1 MLSGCIMGPPAIY
14 IPGTHPP
21 GWLLSDLFMEWIDRP
36 SQGPVI
42 SADKTDSSY

>member
-1 MLSGCIMGPPAIY
+1 MLSGCIMGFPAIY
-14 IPGTHPP
+14 IPDTPPP

-36 SQGPVI
+36 SQGPVT